1 MIKIKH
7 LMDPVEKDDGPRLWV
22 EPMGLTKDLR
32 EWCQVEHL
40 LTHLGPPM
48 KLWRWFE
55 AHPDGF
61 SSFRGQYHEH
71 LSRSKYRNALR
82 ELAGAGLRSTF
93 TLLHTGDDAEHN
105 SAVALYEYLI
115 ELQSYCSNEE

>member
-7 LMDPVEKDDGPRLWV
+7 LMDRVEDDDGPRFWV
-22 EPMGLTKDLR
+22 ESVGLTRDLQ
-32 EWCQVEHL
+32 EWCHVTQL
-40 LTHLGPPM
+40 LTHFGPPV
-48 KLWRWFE
+48 KLSRWFD
-55 AHPDGF
+55 AHPDAYT
-61 SSFRGQYHEH
+61 SFRGQYHEH
-71 LSRSKYRNALR
+71 LSRSKHGDALR
-82 ELAGAGLRSTF
+82 DLASAGLRGTF